1 MNRTEKQALIDDL
14 HQEFGR
20 SPHAILV
27 DFRGL
32 SVPAVTEF
40 RRKVKAAGSRYR
52 VVKNTL
58 ALRAAKGTPLEKLGP
73 QFDNTTG
80 VAYTGTDPVA
90 LAKTLIDFAKDHPQ
104 LVVKGGLVSG
114 SQMLDAAGLALS
126 TLSMIALAL
135 SSSFSGPNDTLPI
148 GACTMAV
155 LSTRY
160 STFPALISFTAL
172 PTSKV
177 TVPVFGFGI
186 RPRGPRTFPS
196 LPTDRIM
203 SGVATMAPKS
213 SQFSLW
219 MRVTMSSPPT

>member
-1 MNRTEKQALIDDL
+1 MNRTEKQELINEL
-14 HQEFGR
+14 NQEFGK

-40 RRKVKAAGSRYR
+40 RRKVKATGSRYR

-90 LAKTLIDFAKDHPQ
+90 LAKTLVDFAKDHPA

-114 SQMLDAAGLALS
+114 QQMLDAEGVKALS
-126 TLSMIALAL
+126 TM
-135 SSSFSGPNDTLPI
+135 
-148 GACTMAV
+148 
-155 LSTRY
+155 
-160 STFPALISFTAL
+160 
-172 PTSKV
+172 
-177 TVPVFGFGI
+177 
-186 RPRGPRTFPS
+186 PS
-196 LPTDRIM
+196 LPELRARLLGLM
-203 SGVATMAPKS
+203 QAPAAQLVRLLNTPA
-213 SQFSLW
+213 SQLA
-219 MRVTMSSPPT
+219 RVLKAHQEKVEEK